1 MDKYEYKLKLDQMRS
16 LTAEG
21 KYEEAAEIADTI
33 NWRKIKNINALVKV
47 GEIYEKVGR
56 YDESKDVLLTAY
68 DKSPIG
74 RMIIYRLAEVAVR
87 TKSFDEA
94 KEYYQEFVEIAPH
107 DNLKYVLKYEISKAQ
122 GADIGTLIGILEEL
136 KEQEYSEEWAYELA
150 YLYHKAGMSEK
161 CIDACDELIL
171 WFGDGPYVERALELK
186 MLYQPLTKQQED
198 KYRTFR
204 QRHDGVVE
212 VRPEDPLESGEI
224 IPEPVQIK
232 DVKMSAERFNTQ
244 NLQEELQRSM
254 QEIMNATE
262 KEAVNDT
269 MDNIKKLVED
279 IPYLQIPSE
288 KEEEPQEEEVYQH
301 IETDEEIDNSLK
313 SNFQEMLVDE
323 DGQMSLY
330 MQGGRVAEPQV
341 SGQMSIEDVLAEWEK
356 TKRAAEAAL
365 QEAEQRKL
373 ESAKA
378 RALQEAEELL
388 GRLADVIPMLDSG
401 LTPKDLLDQKY
412 LSKDGQPNDSA
423 VSMVTNMNQ
432 FLQQEIDR
440 LSDENAQMD
449 EQLAAVGASPV
460 GDYMANAGV
469 AAEDAAQNVV
479 AAGVQEL
486 MAEEE
491 LPEIAMPEGLDDIDN
506 QWEDEDFEELDAEV
520 PQENAASLA
529 EHTAEQTKPEALA
542 EADDTMEAGTSAEDV
557 EAAILAET
565 ARQMAKESVEKE
577 ELPEIELPGDLD
589 LGKEETA
596 EEILPAIAEP
606 EAFEV
611 PDTISKLS
619 KELREIFTY
628 FVPITGMEEQLC
640 QALTGASQHLTKGA
654 TAGTGNMII
663 QGGSGSGKTV
673 LATSMIKALQ
683 KETGKPNGKIGKIEA
698 SVLNQK
704 DVAALLKKVAGGC
717 LIIEKA
723 GDLSRET
730 ALKLSLLL
738 EQDTSGVLVIIEDT
752 KHGIQKALSRDDGF
766 AAKFSEKINIPIFT
780 SDELVSF
787 AKSYA
792 NELGYTIDEMGVL
805 ALYNSISNIEHADR
819 ETTLAEVKEIVD
831 KAVAH
836 SEKGGLKKAFS
847 IITSRR
853 YDEDDYIILRE
864 KDFD

>member
-1 MDKYEYKLKLDQMRS
+1 MDKYEYKLKLDQMKL

-224 IPEPVQIK
+224 VPEPVQIK

-244 NLQEELQRSM
+244 NLQKELQRSM

-341 SGQMSIEDVLAEWEK
+341 SGQMSIEDVLADWEK

-412 LSKDGQPNDSA
+412 LSKDGQPNDNA

-640 QALTGASQHLTKGA
+640 QALTGASQHLAKGA

-819 ETTLAEVKEIVD
+819 ETTLTEVKEIVD